1 MEMYRNKDESMD
13 YFEKHGKF
21 PLPMQPAPRKP
32 RNMITFGKKFG
43 ISIYLLCI
51 QILDGFLTD
60 S

>member
-32 RNMITFGKKFG
+32 RNMITFGKKFLMDSLDG
-43 ISIYLLCI
+43 FLK
-51 QILDGFLTD
+51 ILDGFLMD